1 MTLASK
7 FTIARIIL
15 APLFVVLA
23 AIGFAHWNLWAAGIF
38 AIASL
43 TDMIDGQIARRYNQ
57 VSDFGKLIDP
67 IADKLLTTA
76 AMVVLVSWGK
86 MPCWVAMIL
95 VTRDHVV
102 NSLRVVA
109 AGKGFVLAAMKSG
122 KIKTVLQLIAYVL
135 YLLEWQW
142 PANIVMVGACATTIW
157 SVFEYVGANLA
168 LFKQDRD
175 CKRAFILGF
184 TDKLVL
190 SYLVF
195 YLTGTGALSAILAMC
210 FIGRD
215 HVTSALRVTSAA
227 DGHPLPVRI
236 SGAIKGLL
244 QLVTFVLLLF
254 MQNTLTTVLVYI
266 TLAATLISAVD
277 LWRIAKPKLKS

>member
-15 APLFVVLA
+15 APLFVVIA
-23 AIGFAHWNLWAAGIF
+23 AIGFDHWNLWAAAIF
-38 AIASL
+38 IIASL
-43 TDMIDGQIARRYNQ
+43 TDFVDGQIARRYDQ

-76 AMVVLVSWGK
+76 AMVVLVSWGR
-86 MPCWVAMIL
+86 MPSWVAMIL

-109 AGKGFVLAAMKSG
+109 AGKGFVLAAMNSG
-122 KIKTVLQLIAYVL
+122 KIKTVLQLLAYIL
-135 YLLEWQW
+135 YLFEWQLA
-142 PANIVMVGACATTIW
+142 ANIVMVGACATTLW
-157 SVFEYVGANLA
+157 SLFEYVAANRR
-168 LFKQDRD
+168 LFQKDSE
-175 CKRAFILGF
+175 CKRKFVFGFI
-184 TDKLVL
+184 DKLAM

-195 YLTGTGALSAILAMC
+195 YLTGTGALTAILAMC

-227 DGHPLPVRI
+227 DGKVLPIRF
-236 SGAIKGLL
+236 SGALKGLL

-254 MQNTLTTVLVYI
+254 MNNTATTVLVYV
-266 TLAATLISAVD
+266 TLAVTLYSAVD
-277 LWRIAKPKLKS
+277 LWAIAKPKLKG